1 MIERNKG
8 VEVIKRYSEASRKT
22 KLKQKRFSFFIPPS
36 ADDFRGLTMYTF
48 AGKGK
53 QGELDQDFFDK
64 ALIKPY
70 TAGIGA
76 M

>member
-1 MIERNKG
+1 MG
-8 VEVIKRYSEASRKT
+8 VKSEAVYSDILARRKG
-22 KLKQKRFSFFIPPS
+22 KNQKRFAFFIPPS

-70 TAGIGA
+70 MGGN
-76 M
+76 